1 MSGHSKWA
9 GIKHKKAVV
18 DAKRGQAFTK
28 AAREITIAA
37 KEGGGD
43 VTANFRLR
51 LAMQKARE
59 ANMPADKIQAAID
72 RGTGAAKG
80 DALEELRYEGFGP
93 AGVAIIVDAV
103 TDNRNR
109 TAPQIRHL
117 FSKYGGNLGE
127 ANSVGWMFERKG
139 ILSVALA
146 GRDAEEVE
154 LAAIEAGAEDIQ
166 EDLQGEQEQQGP
178 RLLITTP
185 PESFEAVRRALEAA
199 GLEIENAELTLQPQQ
214 TVPVDEDR
222 APAVLRLIEYLEE
235 DDDVQ
240 QVYANFD
247 IPDEVLERVSES
259 V

>member
-18 DAKRGQAFTK
+18 DAKRGQTFTK

-43 VTANFRLR
+43 IDGNFRLR
-51 LAMQKARE
+51 LAVAKARE
-59 ANMPADKIQAAID
+59 VNMPADRIQAAID

-80 DALEELRYEGFGP
+80 EALEELRYEGFGP
-93 AGVAIIVDAV
+93 AGVAIMVDAV

-127 ANSVGWMFERKG
+127 TNSVGWMFERKG
-139 ILSVALA
+139 VIEANLNGKDS
-146 GRDAEEVE
+146 DEVE

-166 EDLQGEQEQQGP
+166 DEDGHLEV
-178 RLLITTP
+178 TAP
-185 PESFEAVRRALEAA
+185 PEAFEAVREALE
-199 GLEIENAELTLQPQQ
+199 GQGVEIENAELTMQPQQ

-222 APAVLRLIEYLEE
+222 AAQVLRLIEYLEE

-247 IPDEVLERVSES
+247 IPGDVLERVSES

>member
-28 AAREITIAA
+28 ASREISIAARE
-37 KEGGGD
+37 GGSD

-51 LAMQKARE
+51 LAVQKARE
-59 ANMPADKIQAAID
+59 VNMPADKIQNAID
-72 RGTGAAKG
+72 RGTGAGKG
-80 DALEELRYEGFGP
+80 ETWEELRYEGFGP
-93 AGVAIIVDAV
+93 SGVALLVDVV

-139 ILSVALA
+139 VLSVSL
-146 GRDAEEVE
+146 GDQDSEDIE
-154 LAAIEAGAEDIQ
+154 LAAIEAGAEDIR
-166 EDLQGEQEQQGP
+166 EDDG
-178 RLLITTP
+178 T
-185 PESFEAVRRALEAA
+185 
-199 GLEIENAELTLQPQQ
+199 LEIVTEPQAFEDVRSTLEDRGVSIDSAEVTMQAKQ
-214 TVPVDEDR
+214 TIPVEEDR
-222 APAVLRLIEYLEE
+222 AAAVLRLIEVLEE
-235 DDDVQ
+235 EDDVQ
-240 QVYANFD
+240 QVHANFD
-247 IPDEVLERVSES
+247 IPADVLERVSAS

>member
-18 DAKRGQAFTK
+18 DAKRGQTFTK

-51 LAMQKARE
+51 LAVAKARE
-59 ANMPADKIQAAID
+59 ANMPADRIQSAID
-72 RGTGAAKG
+72 RGTGAGKG
-80 DALEELRYEGFGP
+80 EALEELRYEGYGP
-93 AGVAIIVDAV
+93 AGVAIMIDAV

-117 FSKYGGNLGE
+117 FSKYGGNLAE
-127 ANSVGWMFERKG
+127 TNSVGWMFERKG
-139 ILSVALA
+139 VIEADLNGKDS
-146 GRDAEEVE
+146 DEVE
-154 LAAIEAGAEDIQ
+154 MAAIDAGAEDIQ
-166 EDLQGEQEQQGP
+166 SSDDGHLEV
-178 RLLITTP
+178 TTP
-185 PESFEAVRRALEAA
+185 PESFEAVRDALESQ
-199 GLEIENAELTLQPQQ
+199 GVEIENAELTMQPQQ
-214 TVPVDEDR
+214 TVPVDEDH
-222 APAVLRLIEYLEE
+222 AAQVLRLIEYLEE

-247 IPDEVLERVSES
+247 IPDDVLERVSES